1 MLLTESQIKTTKND
15 GYLKKKKK
23 NLHSVTGR
31 RKGLQYAVIAAAA
44 AKSLQL
50 CPTL

>member
-1 MLLTESQIKTTKND
+1 MLLTESQIKITKND
-15 GYLKKKKK
+15 GYLKKKK

>member
-15 GYLKKKKK
+15 GYLKKK
-23 NLHSVTGR
+23 NLHSVTGI
-31 RKGLQYAVIAAAA
+31 RKGLQHTVIAAAA

-50 CPTL
+50 FPTL